1 MGANTINI
9 PISQSEKILDQA
21 FQVKEESDSRPP
33 YSDLYMIGTFLIAST
48 LALLIYVVTDYV
60 WLEVPTKD
68 AIRFLLTMVGIEN
81 YDAPGVIEDFLRGE
95 GIFYEAVDET
105 PGIYLPDTN
114 TKYWIVKACT
124 GMQAGAL
131 MLSLIAISNAKWKRK
146 LIASVVFFV
155 ALFVGNVLRITF
167 HLVVTYILHVNF
179 GLPPMEAFYWGHDIP
194 TKIIGFFG
202 TLFFAWLINQMGVP
216 IIDTFADYVDYAI
229 WRATTLYKKI
239 F

>member
-1 MGANTINI
+1 MAVAPSITK
-9 PISQSEKILDQA
+9 SEELLSEA
-21 FQVKEESDSRPP
+21 SMFKEESSPKPP
-33 YSDLYMIGTFLIAST
+33 YNDFYMIGTFLIASF
-48 LALLIYVVTDYV
+48 LALAIYVVTDYV

-68 AIRFLLTMVGIEN
+68 TIRFLLTTFGIEN

-95 GIFYEAVDET
+95 GIFYEAVDAT
-105 PGIYLPDTN
+105 PGIYIPATN

-131 MLSLIAISNAKWKRK
+131 MLALIAVSHAKWHKK
-146 LIASVVFFV
+146 VLASIVFFM
-155 ALFVGNVLRITF
+155 ALFIGNVLRITF

-179 GLPPMEAFYWGHDIP
+179 GLPAMEAFYWGHDVP

-216 IIDTFADYVDYAI
+216 IIDTFADYVDYAF
-229 WRATTLYKKI
+229 WRISWLYKKI